1 MAGTLKR
8 LFTHL
13 FTADARGRFPPAAM
27 ERIAAAID
35 IGETCH
41 SGELCFAVE
50 TSLHWRDVLRGLPAR
65 VRAEDAFA
73 RLRVWD
79 TAANNGVLIY
89 LLLADQRIEI
99 VADRGLAPFVRPEQW
114 RGLCVPMEAPPAPGE
129 TAGWL
134 VAGPGGG
141 RRVALSAF
149 ISRVNPG
156 MPDEAELPD
165 RPVFL

>member
-13 FTADARGRFPPAAM
+13 FTADARGLFPPAAM

-41 SGELCFAVE
+41 AGEVCFAVE
-50 TSLHWRDVLRGLPAR
+50 ASLPWRDVLRGVQAR
-65 VRAEDAFA
+65 ARAEEAFA

-89 LLLADQRIEI
+89 LLLADHRIEI
-99 VADRGLAPFVRPEQW
+99 VADRGLRPFVSAEQW
-114 RGLCVPMEAPPAPGE
+114 RGVCELMEGRLRAGE
-129 TAGWL
+129 HADGV
-134 VAGPGGG
+134 VAGIEAVGDLLAEHFPQEPGT
-141 RRVALSAF
+141 R
-149 ISRVNPG
+149 
-156 MPDEAELPD
+156 DEDELPD
-165 RPVFL
+165 QPVFL